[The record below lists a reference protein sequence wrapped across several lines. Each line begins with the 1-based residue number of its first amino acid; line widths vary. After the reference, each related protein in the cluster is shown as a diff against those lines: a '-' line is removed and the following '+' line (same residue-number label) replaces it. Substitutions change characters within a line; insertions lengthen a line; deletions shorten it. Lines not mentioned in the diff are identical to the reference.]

1 MSMRKKLIASIMLM
15 LGLALTGCGNG
26 IVKKSIEQAKSA
38 IEIKEYDKALLSLEI
53 ALDEDN
59 DNAEAK
65 KLYSIVDKYQKSKK
79 LLEEN
84 NIDDAKKSLDHISD
98 EYVNYTI
105 KDDVN
110 SLKQKIEDKIKEIK
124 LIDSNLTKL
133 LGLVDEKKYDEA
145 NILFEEIN
153 KGSLSEEQKIKAN
166 ELKTRIDTEL
176 VEIETQK
183 KSEEESNKKKQYE
196 GTKDKYIEKLNALDD
211 ELVYLSELYVN
222 ETTADLVS
230 CEGNVFS
237 RWDGM
242 LNEIYN
248 LLKVQL
254 SKEEMD
260 ELTNKQISWIEYRD
274 KTAENESATF
284 GMGSFATVQY
294 NSTLARVTKERCYEL
309 VNNYMK

>member
-53 ALDEDN
+53 ALDEEN
-59 DNAEAK
+59 YNEEAK

-84 NIDDAKKSLDHISD
+84 NIDEAKKSLDNISD

-176 VEIETQK
+176 VEIET
-183 KSEEESNKKKQYE
+183 
-196 GTKDKYIEKLNALDD
+196 
-211 ELVYLSELYVN
+211 
-222 ETTADLVS
+222 
-230 CEGNVFS
+230 
-237 RWDGM
+237 
-242 LNEIYN
+242 
-248 LLKVQL
+248 
-254 SKEEMD
+254 
-260 ELTNKQISWIEYRD
+260 
-274 KTAENESATF
+274 
-284 GMGSFATVQY
+284 
-294 NSTLARVTKERCYEL
+294 
-309 VNNYMK
+309 